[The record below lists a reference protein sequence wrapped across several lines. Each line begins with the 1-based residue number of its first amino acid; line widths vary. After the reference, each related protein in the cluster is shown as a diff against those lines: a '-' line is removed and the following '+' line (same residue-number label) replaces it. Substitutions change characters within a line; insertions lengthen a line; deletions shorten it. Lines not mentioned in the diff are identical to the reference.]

1 MSAPHQ
7 GSPAGA
13 RPQAPSGA
21 AGAWRDPGFL
31 ALVGV
36 AALLG
41 TWSWIRVEGALFADV
56 VEYLE
61 RARALVA
68 GEELLDAQKVRAAGI
83 TALHAPALWLAGL
96 AGVAEGPWVLLYAG
110 FVHLLISASL
120 LFATRQLTI
129 AIAGAIGVR
138 NERLPAAGNLAAAA
152 ALASP
157 TLVQFMAIPMTDV
170 AAGAAL
176 ALGMERALFDPAG
189 AAQEAGGGRRAGGRG
204 RAAGA
209 WLGVAVMCAYKAIPL
224 VLMVLVAMVVGRT
237 LSSGP
242 RAAARTASGA
252 MTSLATLVLA
262 QCVLDRVTYGQ
273 FGVGLWTYLLINFG
287 PQSGQLLYEIGAV
300 DLGQWLYQQ
309 GANAI
314 GEVTLDD
321 VSRSTDDFRALA
333 GRTWYLDHFQW
344 FSARWLA
351 PAVGLGAA
359 AVALRS
365 VRGGSRA
372 ALVGLMP
379 LGIALAYG
387 ALTSF
392 KGSKDMRIWLPVL
405 PAYAAY
411 MGIGL
416 VVLAGSASAA
426 APRLR
431 AAVVAILLLGG
442 VLQAA
447 LLASLTPTAPFGAFE
462 RAARWLEQAPISA
475 DGRAPK
481 VASSYHWAVLFR
493 TPASWEL
500 EKLPFQLDAAKVRL
514 DPEAMASSLA
524 RMRAQDALLIHSSL
538 LHAPWASEVVEVL
551 AREYHVA
558 AAFWDRTAD
567 TGTGAVVVFTR
578 QVPKGVRRR
587 VVREGPSPSPT
598 STLGSVRLER
608 PLGPERE
615 VMSLDDLRV
624 SRLPGDGLYWV
635 EVDINQRGEVVRG
648 AYALG
653 LRVSDAS
660 GRRGYTSYR
669 RPDWGRGDVRSWPQ
683 GTTWTEG
690 FLLAPDQGPLSLQE
704 EFETVRRGTRA
715 HLWLDMAT
723 LDADA
728 QGRRLIT
735 GRLEPIDPAG
745 VHAERDDVS
754 PGSGISDDGWR
765 FSPVHGELLI
775 GSFETGSKAI
785 DVRLESGLAAE

>member
-447 LLASLTPTAPFGAFE
+447 APRLPDPHRTLWGLRARGAVAGAGAHLG
-462 RAARWLEQAPISA
+462 RWARPEGRVQLPLGGALSDAGQLGAGEAPVPARRRQGTTGPRGHGEQPRPDAGP
-475 DGRAPK
+475 GRP
-481 VASSYHWAVLFR
+481 
-493 TPASWEL
+493 P
-500 EKLPFQLDAAKVRL
+500 D
-514 DPEAMASSLA
+514 
-524 RMRAQDALLIHSSL
+524 SL
-538 LHAPWASEVVEVL
+538 LPP
-551 AREYHVA
+551 ARPVG
-558 AAFWDRTAD
+558 F
-567 TGTGAVVVFTR
+567 G
-578 QVPKGVRRR
+578 
-587 VVREGPSPSPT
+587 
-598 STLGSVRLER
+598 
-608 PLGPERE
+608 
-615 VMSLDDLRV
+615 
-624 SRLPGDGLYWV
+624 
-635 EVDINQRGEVVRG
+635 
-648 AYALG
+648 
-653 LRVSDAS
+653 
-660 GRRGYTSYR
+660 GRRGA
-669 RPDWGRGDVRSWPQ
+669 RPGVPRGRG
-683 GTTWTEG
+683 
-690 FLLAPDQGPLSLQE
+690 LL
-704 EFETVRRGTRA
+704 
-715 HLWLDMAT
+715 
-723 LDADA
+723 
-728 QGRRLIT
+728 
-735 GRLEPIDPAG
+735 
-745 VHAERDDVS
+745 
-754 PGSGISDDGWR
+754 GSHR
-765 FSPVHGELLI
+765 
-775 GSFETGSKAI
+775 
-785 DVRLESGLAAE
+785 

>member
-359 AVALRS
+359 AAALRS

-567 TGTGAVVVFTR
+567 TGTGAVVVFTPPGPQGRAPPRGSRGSLALADVHARVRAPRAPPRAGARGDEPGRPEGLPTPRRRPLLGRGGHQPARRGRAGRLCPWAARVGR
-578 QVPKGVRRR
+578 QRATGLYLLPQARLGPGGCAQLAPGDDLDRGLPPGPRSGATVAPGGVRDRPAR
-587 VVREGPSPSPT
+587 HQGPPLARHGHPGCRCPGSAPHHRSP
-598 STLGSVRLER
+598 RAHR
-608 PLGPERE
+608 PGGRP
-615 VMSLDDLRV
+615 
-624 SRLPGDGLYWV
+624 
-635 EVDINQRGEVVRG
+635 RG
-648 AYALG
+648 A
-653 LRVSDAS
+653 R
-660 GRRGYTSYR
+660 
-669 RPDWGRGDVRSWPQ
+669 
-683 GTTWTEG
+683 
-690 FLLAPDQGPLSLQE
+690 
-704 EFETVRRGTRA
+704 
-715 HLWLDMAT
+715 
-723 LDADA
+723 
-728 QGRRLIT
+728 
-735 GRLEPIDPAG
+735 
-745 VHAERDDVS
+745 
-754 PGSGISDDGWR
+754 
-765 FSPVHGELLI
+765 
-775 GSFETGSKAI
+775 
-785 DVRLESGLAAE
+785 